1 MKYTQQSI
9 DDVKRA
15 SSMAA
20 VARVFCQRVKHE
32 HGPHYSAVCPFHKD
46 TSPSLDIDDV
56 KGVYICRACGA
67 GGDALTMLE
76 RLRGVGFAAALEEL
90 STIAGIPLQEAA
102 EESPRIVAEWHY
114 VDADGARA
122 FSVKRW
128 EPGRGRDGKS
138 NGKRKSYSQHQAD
151 GYPGKASVQLPY
163 RLPQL
168 VAARASGAF
177 IVVTEG
183 EKAADAVAALGIV
196 ATTWA
201 GGTGAVGEGER
212 TTWTPAFAEHFRG
225 AHLAL
230 WPDNDEVGRAA
241 MGRIMQ
247 VLDGVAA
254 EVVIIETSMNMKG
267 ADACDWVAAGGTRD
281 ALQGLILEARK
292 AAASRVV
299 TPAPPPTSGHADY
312 LTDSGNA
319 ERFVRMHGQDFRYLV
334 DAGRWMHWTG
344 SCWDLDGD
352 AAALH
357 ATKLVAR
364 SWRVDS
370 VAEADQTEGLK
381 LRRHADRSEAAPR
394 RAAMLTLA
402 ASEEGIAVSS
412 SDLDKDPEILN
423 VLNGTIDLRTGT
435 LRKHR
440 RDDLCT
446 KLVSIDFDPQAQCPV
461 FDAFLA
467 EILPVEETREYLGR
481 CVGYAATGVIREH
494 FFPVLWGQTGRN
506 GKGTFV
512 EAVFAALGPYATAL
526 PNDVIIE
533 SRSDPHPNMFA
544 QLKGVR
550 MGVVAELR
558 PTDKLNEG
566 MLKKLSGGDSIRA
579 RYMGGEFFTFA
590 PSQKMFL
597 QTNYKPRVRG
607 GDPALWARMR
617 VIPFGVSFVGRE
629 DLGLKARI
637 HAELPGVLALIVRW
651 CLDWQRLGLV
661 APQEVLDATAEYREE
676 SDRVGQFLEERCERA
691 AMGTIS
697 AGVLWKAYR
706 SWCEDRGE
714 SAGGQ
719 NAFGTEV
726 KSRGYEPCKISG
738 ERRYRALQLRGVGS
752 SGSPQEDGENDS
764 VDKSWT

>member
-1 MKYTQQSI
+1 VKYTQQSI

-20 VARVFCQRVKHE
+20 VARVFCQKVKHE

-46 TSPSLDIDDV
+46 TSPSLDIDDG

-76 RLRGVGFAAALEEL
+76 RLRGVGFVAALEEL
-90 STIAGIPLQEAA
+90 STIAGIPLQEVA
-102 EESPRIVAEWHY
+102 EETPRIVAEWHY
-114 VDADGARA
+114 LDADGARA
-122 FSVKRW
+122 YSVKRW

-168 VAARASGAF
+168 VAARSTPAV
-177 IVVTEG
+177 IVITEG
-183 EKAADAVAALGIV
+183 EKAADAVAALGVV

-212 TTWTPAFAEHFRG
+212 TTWTAQFAEHFRG

-230 WPDNDEVGRAA
+230 WPDNDDVGRAA
-241 MGRIMQ
+241 MAKIAA
-247 VLDGVAA
+247 VLRGVAA
-254 EVVIIETSMNMKG
+254 EVLTITTSANQKG
-267 ADACDWVAAGGTRD
+267 ADAADWIDAGGNREG
-281 ALQGLILEARK
+281 LQALILEARL
-292 AAASRVV
+292 SVV
-299 TPAPPPTSGHADY
+299 AGVIQPAPPAANGAADY

-319 ERFVRMHGQDFRYLV
+319 ERWVRMHGKDFRYLV
-334 DAGRWMHWTG
+334 DEDVWLHWTG
-344 SCWDLDGD
+344 THWERGGD

-357 ATKLVAR
+357 ATKAVAR
-364 SWRVDS
+364 SWQFDAVGEPDI
-370 VAEADQTEGLK
+370 AKKTL
-381 LRRHADRSEAAPR
+381 LRRHAERSEAASR

-402 ASEEGIAVSS
+402 ASETGISVVSNE
-412 SDLDKDPEILN
+412 LDVDPW
-423 VLNGTIDLRTGT
+423 VLNCKNGTVDLRTGK
-435 LRKHR
+435 LQPHR
-440 RDDLCT
+440 REDLCT
-446 KLVSIDFDPQAQCPV
+446 RIIPVNFDPAAPCPT
-461 FDAFLA
+461 FTGFLA
-467 EILPVEETREYLGR
+467 QVLPDVDTREYLGR
-481 CVGYAATGVIREH
+481 CIGYAATGVIREH
-494 FFPVLWGQTGRN
+494 VFPVLWGQTGRN
-506 GKGTFV
+506 GKGTLV
-512 EAVFAALGPYATAL
+512 EAVFSALGPYATAL
-526 PNDVIIE
+526 PNDVILE
-533 SRSDPHPNMFA
+533 ARNDPHPNMFA
-544 QLKGVR
+544 QLLGVR
-550 MGVVAELR
+550 FGVAAELR
-558 PTDKLNEG
+558 PSDKLNEG
-566 MLKKLSGGDSIRA
+566 MLKKLTGGDTIRA
-579 RYMGGEFFTFA
+579 RFMGGEFFSFSPT
-590 PSQKMFL
+590 QKLFL

-629 DLGLKARI
+629 DLTLKTRI

-661 APQEVLDATAEYREE
+661 APQEVLDATADYREE

-726 KSRGYEPCKISG
+726 KGRGYENCKISG
-738 ERRYRALQLRGVGS
+738 ERRYRGLHLRSVGS
-752 SGSPQEDGENDS
+752 SSSAQDNDENDTR
-764 VDKSWT
+764 DKSWT

>member
-1 MKYTQQSI
+1 MRFTRQSV

-15 SSMAA
+15 ASMAA
-20 VARVFCQRVKHE
+20 VARVFCARVKHE
-32 HGPHYSAVCPFHKD
+32 HGAHYTAVCPFHQD
-46 TSPSLDIDDV
+46 SNPSLDIDEA
-56 KGVYICRACGA
+56 KGLYICRACGA
-67 GGDALTMLE
+67 GGDALVMIE
-76 RLRGVGFAAALEEL
+76 KQRGVGFAEAIMEL
-90 STIAGIPLQEAA
+90 STLTGIPLVEVADEA
-102 EESPRIVAEWHY
+102 PRVVAEWHY
-114 VDADGARA
+114 VDDAGRKAYTI
-122 FSVKRW
+122 KRW

-138 NGKRKSYSQHQAD
+138 NGKRKSYSQHLAD
-151 GYPGKASVQLPY
+151 GMPGKAQTQLPY

-168 VAARASGAF
+168 IEARKAGAF
-177 IVVTEG
+177 VVLTEG
-183 EKAADAVAALGIV
+183 EKAADAVVALGVV

-225 AHLAL
+225 AHIAL

-254 EVVIIETSMNMKG
+254 EVVIIETSMNLKG

-292 AAASRVV
+292 AATSRVV

-435 LRKHR
+435 LRKHSR
-440 RDDLCT
+440 EDLCT
-446 KLVSIDFDPQAQCPV
+446 KIVAIDFNPAAQCPV

-506 GKGTFV
+506 GKGTFI

-579 RYMGGEFFTFA
+579 RYMGGEFFTFS

-637 HAELPGVLALIVRW
+637 HAELPGLLARIVRW
-651 CLDWQRLGLV
+651 SLDWRQLGLTP
-661 APQEVLDATAEYREE
+661 PQEVVDATAEYREE
-676 SDRVGQFLEERCERA
+676 SDRVGQFLEERTEKAPMARCP
-691 AMGTIS
+691 
-697 AGVLWKAYR
+697 AGALWR
-706 SWCEDRGE
+706 EFRTWCEGRGE
-714 SAGGQ
+714 SPGAQ
-719 NAFGTEV
+719 NAFGVEV
-726 KSRGYEPCKISG
+726 KSHGYASVKVSG
-738 ERRYRALQLRGVGS
+738 ERRYQGLQVRTGVWSEGS
-752 SGSPQEDGENDS
+752 IAPSENVNAEDP
-764 VDKSWT
+764 WT